1 MKPFPPGS
9 WGLEEFCEFE
19 LWYNQLREA
28 TEMTKSIREVFLL
41 LRQLSLR
48 MLELN
53 EPLQL
58 DEEGSDLESDAEHD
72 EEEPTPPPVPSTSQ
86 SVIKS
91 QPRSPMYNA
100 TGEEVVPNDTR
111 VRLWLFLHFISWLK
125 RSLSVRAVLMPKEL
139 PASVR
144 RLSPQVYVVS
154 DVLKSISAVPIFRS
168 PTKSPAKLNPSRRP
182 KTRSLRRSPA
192 DRVLDVLLA
201 NECPG
206 SPSPL

>member
-1 MKPFPPGS
+1 
-9 WGLEEFCEFE
+9 
-19 LWYNQLREA
+19 
-28 TEMTKSIREVFLL
+28 MTKSIREVFLL

-111 VRLWLFLHFISWLK
+111 VRLFGYFFT
-125 RSLSVRAVLMPKEL
+125 LSV
-139 PASVR
+139 
-144 RLSPQVYVVS
+144 
-154 DVLKSISAVPIFRS
+154 
-168 PTKSPAKLNPSRRP
+168 
-182 KTRSLRRSPA
+182 
-192 DRVLDVLLA
+192 
-201 NECPG
+201 G
-206 SPSPL
+206 